1 MKKALIILAAALA
14 VVAGVAAWHARQPRR
29 TPLGQP
35 ALESMNPENLSD
47 FRKAFNNSP
56 SSVRLV
62 LLLSPT

>member
-1 MKKALIILAAALA
+1 MKKALIILGVLLA
-14 VVAGVAAWHARQPRR
+14 VIAGLAVWQAHRPRR
-29 TPLGQP
+29 TPAGQVP
-35 ALESMNPENLSD
+35 LESLNPQNLSD